1 MTNKTTINRC
11 LLSSAFLLFIAAA
24 IPAGLAAATA
34 LGQLGLSAP
43 PAVPPVT
50 LSEAVRVLPQAQA
63 APADIFNKPADKI
76 YYLSPWQVDLTQFP
90 QAPAAGSAVDNED
103 LAAVRRW
110 QVERTEAQCAAANA
124 QSNATYDDFFGE
136 VSPFGNPAP
145 AEVEK
150 IFDKV
155 RTDAGSIVYVQKEKY
170 KRPRPFL
177 RDTSLTPCLG
187 RESGY
192 SYPSGHAA
200 TARVFGL
207 ILSALV
213 PADSGIFMS
222 YAYQGALNRVI
233 GGVHHPSDIAAGKDL
248 GDAIYKALKQNSKF
262 KTDLDTLRR
271 NLKPAAQR
279 ELAVH
284 LPPVQALNWLEQEKP
299 LLLDIRTPDEYAQGH
314 LKDSVVMDF
323 YAPDFAEKLGQ
334 LDKTAK
340 YLIYC
345 RTGRRSGKALETMQQ
360 LGFTQAHDIEGGIT
374 AWAAAGYPVIK

>member
-1 MTNKTTINRC
+1 
-11 LLSSAFLLFIAAA
+11 
-24 IPAGLAAATA
+24 
-34 LGQLGLSAP
+34 
-43 PAVPPVT
+43 
-50 LSEAVRVLPQAQA
+50 
-63 APADIFNKPADKI
+63 
-76 YYLSPWQVDLTQFP
+76 
-90 QAPAAGSAVDNED
+90 
-103 LAAVRRW
+103 
-110 QVERTEAQCAAANA
+110 
-124 QSNATYDDFFGE
+124 
-136 VSPFGNPAP
+136 
-145 AEVEK
+145 
-150 IFDKV
+150 
-155 RTDAGSIVYVQKEKY
+155 
-170 KRPRPFL
+170 
-177 RDTSLTPCLG
+177 
-187 RESGY
+187 
-192 SYPSGHAA
+192 
-200 TARVFGL
+200 
-207 ILSALV
+207 
-213 PADSGIFMS
+213 MS